1 MKVMANI
8 VTRLVAQSSRIYND
22 WIHSQLQ
29 FQTQLMELKSKN
41 GVDFGPSNCHN
52 ELLQQK
58 LPMKHCDKTM
68 THIKVNNFSN
78 LTSCRK

>member
-1 MKVMANI
+1 M
-8 VTRLVAQSSRIYND
+8 
-22 WIHSQLQ
+22 Q

-58 LPMKHCDKTM
+58 LPMKHCDETM
-68 THIKVNNFSN
+68 TQIKVSNFSSSTN
-78 LTSCRK
+78 CICRNDLKSKCLTVLLKEVTIKQCDKKY